1 MKEKNE
7 SDCWGDLDTALRS
20 GMNRVLLYGQPGT
33 GKTYYALTKWLDRDD
48 LPNRRAVRVLCAP
61 DMTTADVD
69 GMWKPNKDDWK
80 FALGSA
86 FRAFSDGSRLILD
99 ELDQASGDVL
109 TALLMYCDSNA
120 SAVRDHPETGD
131 EVRPHKHFEII
142 ATTNAER
149 LSDLPSNLLDR
160 FPIRINIDTINPE
173 ALLAL
178 ENPYL
183 REVAQNYSTRS
194 GESRYSLR
202 SFLAFEHLA
211 NSDDVDQATALRL
224 VFRDEAS
231 AIGEAVEVLRLARG
245 KDGAITEQELEHK
258 KVIGY

>member
-1 MKEKNE
+1 MTTHEAN
-7 SDCWGDLDTALRS
+7 CWSDLDTALKA
-20 GMNRVLLYGQPGT
+20 GMNRILLYGQPGT
-33 GKTYYALTKWLDRDD
+33 GKTFYALTKYLERDNHT
-48 LPNRRAVRVLCAP
+48 NRRAVRVLCAP

-69 GMWKPNKDDWK
+69 GMWKPTKDDWT

-120 SAVRDHPETGD
+120 SAVRDHPETGE

-149 LSDLPSNLLDR
+149 LTDLPNNLLDR
-160 FPIRINIDTINPE
+160 FPIRINIDKINPE

-178 ENPYL
+178 SSPYL
-183 REVAQNYSTRS
+183 RDVAQNYATRS

-202 SFLAFEHLA
+202 SFLAYEHLA
-211 NSDDVDQATALRL
+211 SANEVSTDTALRL
-224 VFRDEAS
+224 VFSDEAE
-231 AIGEAVEVLRLARG
+231 AIAEALQVLSLAG
-245 KDGAITEQELEHK
+245 GSFVAITDSELENTHER
-258 KVIGY
+258 GY